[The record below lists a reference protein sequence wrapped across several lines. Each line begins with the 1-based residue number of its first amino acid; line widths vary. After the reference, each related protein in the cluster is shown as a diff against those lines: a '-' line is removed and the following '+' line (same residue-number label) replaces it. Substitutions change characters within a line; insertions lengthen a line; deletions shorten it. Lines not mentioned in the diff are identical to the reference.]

1 MRKAAIEGFSKGSV
15 KGFYETEMTETILL
29 SCDWLNN
36 PAQWDRHLRRAAAS
50 KTLSVVYGYHPLT
63 SEQNSAIE
71 AIDDFSKRLFKA
83 AFMGADLV
91 EIFPWLRHL
100 PRR

>member
-1 MRKAAIEGFSKGSV
+1 MRKAANESFSKGSV
-15 KGFYETEMTETILL
+15 KGFYETEMKEAILL
-29 SCDWLNN
+29 SYDWLNN
-36 PAQWDRHLRRAAAS
+36 PAQWDRHLRRAAVS
-50 KTLSVVYGYHPLT
+50 KTLSVVYGYPPLT
-63 SEQNSAIE
+63 SEQNSTIE

>member
-1 MRKAAIEGFSKGSV
+1 MRKAANEGFSKGSV
-15 KGFYETEMTETILL
+15 KELYETEMTEAIIL
-29 SCDWLNN
+29 SYDWFNN

-50 KTLSVVYGYHPLT
+50 KTLSVVYGYPPLI
-63 SEQNSAIE
+63 SEQNSTIE

-91 EIFPWLRHL
+91 EIFPWLRYL